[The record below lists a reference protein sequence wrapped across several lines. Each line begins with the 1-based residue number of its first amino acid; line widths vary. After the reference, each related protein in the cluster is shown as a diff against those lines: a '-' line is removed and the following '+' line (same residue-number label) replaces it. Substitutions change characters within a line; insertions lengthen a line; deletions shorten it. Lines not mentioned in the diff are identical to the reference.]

1 MAMTLLAW
9 IFLVT
14 AILLALA
21 ALLLPWFV
29 PVDGESMN
37 DEPPTLNTRND
48 R

>member
-1 MAMTLLAW
+1 MTLLAW

-21 ALLLPWFV
+21 ALFLPWFV

-37 DEPPTLNTRND
+37 DEPTLDTRGPHD